1 MQSSRAHLVELGLE
15 PSPHLRVGAR
25 EFEVIEHR
33 AHIQPRAAHEHR
45 DDAPPA
51 ELVDQLAGACL
62 KVRDAYGLGD
72 VVHVEQVVS
81 HALTFGDAQLRRAD
95 VHAAVYLHRVGIDD
109 LAAERQGDREGEI
122 ALARGGRTDDGDHGR
137 PGCAVLLA
145 HGPVHAAHPP
155 SSALASGRTL
165 VSNAAPRLDRVRTD
179 TGGIVGLLDRLKS
192 LFGSSADKAAEAAT
206 KAASAATAAAGQAT
220 VHASG
225 LTEQAKGVASVAV
238 GAAAG
243 AASSAKDAVS
253 GLADQHGDK
262 VTGAATAA
270 HDYVHE
276 KTGGKLDPVTGTAAG
291 LTTKAVD
298 SLRSPNRNQRPE
310 TD

>member
-1 MQSSRAHLVELGLE
+1 M
-15 PSPHLRVGAR
+15 
-25 EFEVIEHR
+25 
-33 AHIQPRAAHEHR
+33 
-45 DDAPPA
+45 
-51 ELVDQLAGACL
+51 
-62 KVRDAYGLGD
+62 
-72 VVHVEQVVS
+72 
-81 HALTFGDAQLRRAD
+81 
-95 VHAAVYLHRVGIDD
+95 
-109 LAAERQGDREGEI
+109 
-122 ALARGGRTDDGDHGR
+122 
-137 PGCAVLLA
+137 
-145 HGPVHAAHPP
+145 
-155 SSALASGRTL
+155 
-165 VSNAAPRLDRVRTD
+165 
-179 TGGIVGLLDRLKS
+179 
-192 LFGSSADKAAEAAT
+192 
-206 KAASAATAAAGQAT
+206 
-220 VHASG
+220 HASG